1 MVIRQP
7 IVSVLGHVDHG
18 KTSLLDHIRGT
29 TVAAREA
36 GKITQHI
43 GATEV
48 PIDTILEI
56 CCNQL
61 TEKGLKIPGLLFIDT
76 PGHHA
81 FTTLR
86 ARGGVLAD
94 IAVLVI
100 DINEGIKPQ
109 TMESIHILK
118 QHKTPFIIAANKVDR
133 INGWEPHNDQ
143 SILESLDSQIEEVQE
158 VLNNML
164 YRLIGDIF
172 EEGLQTERYDRI
184 SDFTKTVALV
194 PISAKTGEGIQDLLM
209 VLIGLAQRFLE
220 NQLEAEEG
228 AGEGTILEVKEE
240 RGLGTTIDT
249 IIFNGT
255 IRKNDTIVV
264 GTAVNKPIVTKI
276 KALLKPKPLDEIRDP
291 RERFQSVEEV
301 SAAAGVKISAPNL
314 TDVIA
319 GAPVRVVLGTV
330 ADVIKE
336 VESELQIGI
345 ETAEDGMI
353 VKADAIGSLEA
364 IGFELNNLEFQI
376 KKAEVGD
383 VSRRDI
389 VDAATISDPL
399 NRVVFAFNVKIT
411 PEAKLELE
419 SGEGTEVQIFVGDV
433 IYKLVEDYQEWFE
446 KKKLELDKEKRGEV
460 VYPGKIKILSD
471 CVFRVSKPAVVGVR
485 VLAGRIRPGQ
495 ALLREDGRVIGKI
508 KSIQSE
514 NKTLKESIMGNEVA
528 ISIPNATVGRQFRVE
543 DILYVDIPESHVK
556 QLIDID
562 LSVDEKEVLDRVIK
576 IKRESKFSWGM

>member
-1 MVIRQP
+1 M
-7 IVSVLGHVDHG
+7 VSVLGHVDHG
-18 KTSLLDHIRGT
+18 KTTLLDHIRGT

-56 CCNQL
+56 CGNNL

-94 IAVLVI
+94 IAILVI

-109 TMESIHILK
+109 TMESINILK

-143 SILESLDSQIEEVQE
+143 PILESLDAQIEEVQE
-158 VLNNML
+158 VLNKML

-184 SDFTKTVALV
+184 SDFTKTVALI

-220 NQLEAEEG
+220 NQLETEEG
-228 AGEGTILEVKEE
+228 PGEGTILEVKEE

-319 GAPVRVVLGTV
+319 GAPVRVVLDSV
-330 ADVIKE
+330 EDVTKE

-345 ETAEDGMI
+345 ETAEDGII
-353 VKADAIGSLEA
+353 VIADAIG
-364 IGFELNNLEFQI
+364 
-376 KKAEVGD
+376 
-383 VSRRDI
+383 
-389 VDAATISDPL
+389 
-399 NRVVFAFNVKIT
+399 
-411 PEAKLELE
+411 
-419 SGEGTEVQIFVGDV
+419 
-433 IYKLVEDYQEWFE
+433 
-446 KKKLELDKEKRGEV
+446 
-460 VYPGKIKILSD
+460 
-471 CVFRVSKPAVVGVR
+471 
-485 VLAGRIRPGQ
+485 
-495 ALLREDGRVIGKI
+495 
-508 KSIQSE
+508 
-514 NKTLKESIMGNEVA
+514 
-528 ISIPNATVGRQFRVE
+528 
-543 DILYVDIPESHVK
+543 
-556 QLIDID
+556 
-562 LSVDEKEVLDRVIK
+562 
-576 IKRESKFSWGM
+576 